1 MKLSVS
7 SLVGSLML
15 CSFVSM
21 AAPHDNMNATLWY
34 QTSAEFKASAIQTY
48 QTATLQLPYAI
59 KDKNW
64 TALPN
69 QSGANYQQ
77 LPMAIIVDIDETILD
92 NSPTAAQSVLLNSGY
107 DPKRWDQ
114 WVAMASAKAVP
125 GAVSFVNKAEA
136 AGVKVLYISNRECE
150 KRVGNTDACPQ
161 KTDTLRNLK
170 AVGIEKIDAS
180 QIWLKSE
187 QPGWSSEKE
196 SRRLLAL
203 KDFRILMSIGDDF
216 GDFLPDVK
224 KNITPEQRFAL
235 VDKYQ
240 DHWGSKWF
248 VLPNPTYGSW
258 HTILEQP
265 NSQYLQSVP
274 AAN

>member
-1 MKLSVS
+1 MF
-7 SLVGSLML
+7 
-15 CSFVSM
+15 CSFISQAVT
-21 AAPHDNMNATLWY
+21 HDNMNATLWY

-48 QTATLQLPYAI
+48 QTAALQLPQAI
-59 KDKNW
+59 ANKSW

-69 QSGANYQQ
+69 QTTDYQQ

-92 NSPTAAQSVLLNSGY
+92 NSPTAAQGVLLNLGY
-107 DPKRWDQ
+107 EPKRWDQ
-114 WVAMASAKAVP
+114 WVAMAAAKAVP
-125 GAVSFVNKAEA
+125 GAVSFVNKAET

-150 KRVGNTDACPQ
+150 KRAGSNDSCPQ

-170 AVGIEKIDAS
+170 AAGIAKIDAS

-187 QPGWSSEKE
+187 QKGWSSEKE
-196 SRRLLAL
+196 SRRLLAA

-224 KNITPEQRFAL
+224 KNITPEQRSAL

-240 DHWGSKWF
+240 DYWGAKWF
-248 VLPNPTYGSW
+248 VLANPTYGSW
-258 HTILEQP
+258 QTILKQP

-274 AAN
+274 ETK

>member
-1 MKLSVS
+1 MKS
-7 SLVGSLML
+7 SRFLTLTSLMF
-15 CSFVSM
+15 CSFISQ
-21 AAPHDNMNATLWY
+21 AATHDNMNATLWY

-48 QTATLQLPYAI
+48 QTAALQLPQAI
-59 KDKNW
+59 ADKSW
-64 TALPN
+64 TALPH
-69 QSGANYQQ
+69 QSSNYQQ

-92 NSPTAAQSVLLNSGY
+92 NSPTAAQSVLLNTGY

-125 GAVSFVNKAEA
+125 GAVSFVNKAET

-150 KRVGNTDACPQ
+150 KRVGSNDSCPQ

-170 AVGIEKIDAS
+170 AVGITKIDAS

-187 QPGWSSEKE
+187 QKGWSSEKE
-196 SRRLLAL
+196 SRRLLAA

-224 KNITPEQRFAL
+224 KNITPEQRSAL

-240 DHWGSKWF
+240 DYWGAKWF
-248 VLPNPTYGSW
+248 VLANPTYGSW
-258 HTILEQP
+258 QTILKQP

-274 AAN
+274 ETK

>member
-1 MKLSVS
+1 MKTSF
-7 SLVGSLML
+7 SLLLCGLML
-15 CSFVSM
+15 SSYQ
-21 AAPHDNMNATLWY
+21 AQATTHDNMNATLWY

-48 QTATLQLPYAI
+48 QTAALQLPHAI
-59 KDKNW
+59 ADKSW
-64 TALPN
+64 TALPH
-69 QSGANYQQ
+69 QSANYQQ

-92 NSPTAAQSVLLNSGY
+92 NSPTAAQSVLLNAGY
-107 DPKRWDQ
+107 DAKLWDQ
-114 WVAMASAKAVP
+114 WVALATAKAVP

-150 KRVGNTDACPQ
+150 KRAGSTQSCPQ

-170 AVGIEKIDAS
+170 AVGIKKIEAS

-187 QPGWSSEKE
+187 QPGWTSEKE
-196 SRRLLAL
+196 SRRLLAA

-216 GDFLPDVK
+216 GDFLPKVK
-224 KNITPEQRFAL
+224 KDITPEQRSAL
-235 VDKYQ
+235 VDQYQ
-240 DHWGSKWF
+240 DYWGAKWF

-258 HTILEQP
+258 QTILKQP

-274 AAN
+274 ATK

>member
-1 MKLSVS
+1 MKFSVS
-7 SLVGSLML
+7 SLLSGLLL
-15 CSFVSM
+15 CTFASQ

-48 QTATLQLPYAI
+48 QTAALQLPHAI
-59 KDKNW
+59 ADKNW

-69 QSGANYQQ
+69 QTHNYQQ
-77 LPMAIIVDIDETILD
+77 LPLAIIVDIDETILD
-92 NSPTAAQSVLLNSGY
+92 NSPTAAQSVLLNAGY

-114 WVAMASAKAVP
+114 WVALAAAKAVP
-125 GAVSFVNKAEA
+125 GAVAFVNKAEA

-150 KRVGNTDACPQ
+150 KRAGSNESCPQ

-170 AVGIEKIDAS
+170 AVGITKIDAS

-187 QPGWSSEKE
+187 QQDWSSEKE
-196 SRRLLAL
+196 SRRLLAA

-224 KNITPEQRFAL
+224 KNITPEQRSAL
-235 VDKYQ
+235 VDKFQ
-240 DHWGSKWF
+240 DYWGAKWF
-248 VLPNPTYGSW
+248 VLANPTYGSW
-258 HTILEQP
+258 QTILKQP
-265 NSQYLQSVP
+265 NSQYLQSMP
-274 AAN
+274 TDK

>member
-1 MKLSVS
+1 MKS
-7 SLVGSLML
+7 SRFLTLTSLMF
-15 CSFVSM
+15 CSCISQAVT
-21 AAPHDNMNATLWY
+21 HDNMNATLWY

-48 QTATLQLPYAI
+48 QTAALQLPQAI
-59 KDKNW
+59 ADKNW

-69 QSGANYQQ
+69 QTNNYQQ
-77 LPMAIIVDIDETILD
+77 LPLAIIVDIDETILD
-92 NSPTAAQSVLLNSGY
+92 NSPTAAQGVLLNLGY
-107 DPKRWDQ
+107 EPKRWDQ
-114 WVAMASAKAVP
+114 WVAMAAAKAVP

-150 KRVGNTDACPQ
+150 KRVGSNDSCPQ
-161 KTDTLRNLK
+161 KTDTLSNLK
-170 AVGIEKIDAS
+170 AVGIKKIDAS

-187 QPGWSSEKE
+187 QKGWSSEKE
-196 SRRLLAL
+196 SRRLLAA

-224 KNITPEQRFAL
+224 KNITPEQRSAL

-240 DHWGSKWF
+240 DYWGAKWF
-248 VLPNPTYGSW
+248 VLANPTYGSW
-258 HTILEQP
+258 QTILKQP

-274 AAN
+274 ETN

>member
-1 MKLSVS
+1 MNLSH
-7 SLVGSLML
+7 SLLLGSLML
-15 CSFVSM
+15 CSFTMQASS
-21 AAPHDNMNATLWY
+21 HDNMNSTLWY
-34 QTSAEFKASAIQTY
+34 QSSAEFKASAIQTY
-48 QTATLQLPYAI
+48 QTAALQLPLAI
-59 KDKNW
+59 ADKNW
-64 TALPN
+64 TALTN
-69 QSGANYQQ
+69 QKENFQQ
-77 LPMAIIVDIDETILD
+77 LPPAIIVDIDETILD
-92 NSPTAAQSVLLNSGY
+92 NSPVAAQSVLLNAGF

-150 KRVGNTDACPQ
+150 KRAGVNDSCPQ
-161 KTDTLRNLK
+161 KADTLRNLK

-187 QPGWSSEKE
+187 QPLWSSEKE
-196 SRRLLAL
+196 SRRLLAA

-224 KNITPEQRFAL
+224 KNITPEQRSTL
-235 VDKYQ
+235 VDTYQ
-240 DHWGSKWF
+240 DYWGKKWF
-248 VLPNPTYGSW
+248 VLANPTYGSW
-258 HTILEQP
+258 QTILKQP

-274 AAN
+274 AAK

>member
-1 MKLSVS
+1 MKSSVS
-7 SLVGSLML
+7 SLLTSLLL
-15 CSFVSM
+15 CTFASQ
-21 AAPHDNMNATLWY
+21 AASHDNMNATLWY

-48 QTATLQLPYAI
+48 QTAALQLPAAI
-59 KDKNW
+59 ADKNW

-69 QSGANYQQ
+69 QTTNYHQ

-92 NSPTAAQSVLLNSGY
+92 NSPTAAQAVLLNAGY
-107 DPKRWDQ
+107 DAKRWDQ

-125 GAVSFVNKAEA
+125 GAVAFVNKAEA
-136 AGVKVLYISNRECE
+136 AGVKVLYISNRECG
-150 KRVGNTDACPQ
+150 KRADSPDSCPQ

-170 AVGIEKIDAS
+170 AVGIAQIDAS

-187 QPGWSSEKE
+187 QKDWSSEKE
-196 SRRLLAL
+196 SRRLLAA

-224 KNITPEQRFAL
+224 KNITPEQRSAL
-235 VDKYQ
+235 VDNYQ
-240 DHWGSKWF
+240 EYWGAKWF

-258 HTILEQP
+258 QTILKQP
-265 NSQYLQSVP
+265 NSQYLHSVP
-274 AAN
+274 ATK

>member
-1 MKLSVS
+1 MKS
-7 SLVGSLML
+7 SLSSLLSSLLL
-15 CSFVSM
+15 CTFASQ
-21 AAPHDNMNATLWY
+21 AASHDNMNATLWY

-48 QTATLQLPYAI
+48 QTAALQLPHAI
-59 KDKNW
+59 ADKNW

-69 QSGANYQQ
+69 QTSNYQQ
-77 LPMAIIVDIDETILD
+77 LPLAIIVDIDETILD
-92 NSPTAAQSVLLNSGY
+92 NSPTAAQAVLLNAGY

-114 WVAMASAKAVP
+114 WVAMAAAKAVP

-150 KRVGNTDACPQ
+150 KRAGATDSCPQ
-161 KTDTLRNLK
+161 KADTLRNLK
-170 AVGIEKIDAS
+170 TVGIEKIDAS

-187 QPGWSSEKE
+187 QQGWSSEKE
-196 SRRLLAL
+196 SRRLLAA

-224 KNITPEQRFAL
+224 KNITPEQRSAL
-235 VDKYQ
+235 VDTYQ
-240 DHWGSKWF
+240 DYWGAKWF
-248 VLPNPTYGSW
+248 VLANPTYGSW
-258 HTILEQP
+258 QTILKQP

-274 AAN
+274 ATK

>member
-1 MKLSVS
+1 MKSSFPSLFS
-7 SLVGSLML
+7 SLLFCTFAAHS
-15 CSFVSM
+15 
-21 AAPHDNMNATLWY
+21 APHDNMNATLWY

-48 QTATLQLPYAI
+48 QTAALQLAPAI
-59 KDKNW
+59 ADKNW

-69 QSGANYQQ
+69 QTSNYQQ

-92 NSPTAAQSVLLNSGY
+92 NSPTAAQGVLLNLGY
-107 DPKRWDQ
+107 EPKRWDQ
-114 WVAMASAKAVP
+114 WVAMAEAKAVP

-150 KRVGNTDACPQ
+150 KRVGSNDSCPQ

-170 AVGIEKIDAS
+170 AVGIAKIDAS

-187 QPGWSSEKE
+187 QKGWSSEKE
-196 SRRLLAL
+196 SRRLLAA

-224 KNITPEQRFAL
+224 KNITPEQRSAL

-240 DHWGSKWF
+240 DYWGAKWF
-248 VLPNPTYGSW
+248 VLANPTYGSW
-258 HTILEQP
+258 QTILKQP

-274 AAN
+274 ETK

>member
-1 MKLSVS
+1 MKS
-7 SLVGSLML
+7 SLSSLLSSLLL
-15 CSFVSM
+15 CTFASQ
-21 AAPHDNMNATLWY
+21 AASHDNMNATLWY

-48 QTATLQLPYAI
+48 QTAALQLPHAI
-59 KDKNW
+59 ADKNW

-69 QSGANYQQ
+69 QTSNYQQ
-77 LPMAIIVDIDETILD
+77 LPLAIIVDIDETILD
-92 NSPTAAQSVLLNSGY
+92 NSPTAAQAVLLNSGY

-125 GAVSFVNKAEA
+125 GAVAFVNKAEG

-150 KRVGNTDACPQ
+150 KRIGSNDSCPQ
-161 KTDTLRNLK
+161 KADTLRNLK
-170 AVGIEKIDAS
+170 TVGIEKIDAS

-187 QPGWSSEKE
+187 QKGWSSEKE
-196 SRRLLAL
+196 SRRLLAA

-224 KNITPEQRFAL
+224 KNITPEQRSAL
-235 VDKYQ
+235 VDQYQ
-240 DHWGSKWF
+240 NYWGAKWF
-248 VLPNPTYGSW
+248 VLANPTYGSW
-258 HTILEQP
+258 QTILKQP

-274 AAN
+274 DTK

>member
-1 MKLSVS
+1 MKS
-7 SLVGSLML
+7 SCFLTLTSLMF
-15 CSFVSM
+15 CSFISQAVT
-21 AAPHDNMNATLWY
+21 HDNMNATLWY

-48 QTATLQLPYAI
+48 QTAALQLPHAI
-59 KDKNW
+59 ADKNW

-69 QSGANYQQ
+69 QSSNYQQ

-92 NSPTAAQSVLLNSGY
+92 NSPTAAQSVLLNTGY
-107 DPKRWDQ
+107 DPKRWDR

-125 GAVSFVNKAEA
+125 GAVSFVNKAET

-150 KRVGNTDACPQ
+150 KRVGSNDSCPQ
-161 KTDTLRNLK
+161 KADTLRNLK
-170 AVGIEKIDAS
+170 AAGIAKIDAS

-187 QPGWSSEKE
+187 QKGWGSEKE
-196 SRRLLAL
+196 NRRLLAA

-224 KNITPEQRFAL
+224 KNITPEQRSAL

-240 DHWGSKWF
+240 DYWGAKWF
-248 VLPNPTYGSW
+248 VLANPTYGSW
-258 HTILEQP
+258 QTILKQP

-274 AAN
+274 ETK

>member
-1 MKLSVS
+1 MKS
-7 SLVGSLML
+7 SFPALLGSLL
-15 CSFVSM
+15 FCSFASQ

-48 QTATLQLPYAI
+48 QTAALQLPHAI
-59 KDKNW
+59 ADQSW

-69 QSGANYQQ
+69 QTINDQK
-77 LPMAIIVDIDETILD
+77 LPLAIIVDIDETILD
-92 NSPTAAQSVLLNSGY
+92 NSPTAAQAVLLDAGY

-114 WVAMASAKAVP
+114 WVAMAAAKAVP
-125 GAVSFVNKAEA
+125 GAVAFVNKAEA
-136 AGVKVLYISNRECE
+136 AGVKVLYLSNRECK
-150 KRVGNTDACPQ
+150 KRGNNAELCPQ
-161 KTDTLRNLK
+161 KADTLRNLK
-170 AVGIEKIDAS
+170 AVGIEKVDAS

-187 QPGWSSEKE
+187 QKDWTSEKE
-196 SRRLLAL
+196 SRRLLAA

-240 DHWGSKWF
+240 SYWGAKWF
-248 VLPNPTYGSW
+248 VLANPTYGSW
-258 HTILEQP
+258 QTILKQP

-274 AAN
+274 AAK

>member
-1 MKLSVS
+1 MKLSI
-7 SLVGSLML
+7 SLLLGGLML
-15 CSFVSM
+15 SSF
-21 AAPHDNMNATLWY
+21 ACYADAHDNMNATLWY

-48 QTATLQLPYAI
+48 QTAALQLPHAI
-59 KDKNW
+59 ADKNW
-64 TALPN
+64 TALPQQN
-69 QSGANYQQ
+69 SAYQQ

-92 NSPTAAQSVLLNSGY
+92 NSPTAAQGVLLNLGY
-107 DPKRWDQ
+107 EPKRWDQ
-114 WVAMASAKAVP
+114 WVAMAAAKAVP

-150 KRVGNTDACPQ
+150 KRVGSNDSCPQ

-170 AVGIEKIDAS
+170 AVGIAKIDAS

-187 QPGWSSEKE
+187 QKGWSSEKE
-196 SRRLLAL
+196 SRRLLAA

-224 KNITPEQRFAL
+224 KNITPEQRSAL

-240 DHWGSKWF
+240 DYWGAKWF
-248 VLPNPTYGSW
+248 VLANPTYGSW
-258 HTILEQP
+258 QTILKQP

-274 AAN
+274 AAK

>member
-1 MKLSVS
+1 MKS
-7 SLVGSLML
+7 SRFLTLTSLMF
-15 CSFVSM
+15 CSFISQ
-21 AAPHDNMNATLWY
+21 AATHDNMNATLWY

-48 QTATLQLPYAI
+48 QTAALQLAPAI
-59 KDKNW
+59 ADKNW

-69 QSGANYQQ
+69 QTSNYQQ

-92 NSPTAAQSVLLNSGY
+92 NSPTAAQGVLLNLGY
-107 DPKRWDQ
+107 EPKRWDQ
-114 WVAMASAKAVP
+114 WVAMAAAIAVP
-125 GAVSFVNKAEA
+125 GSVAFVNKAEA

-150 KRVGNTDACPQ
+150 KRVGSNDSCPQ

-170 AVGIEKIDAS
+170 AVGIAKIDAS

-187 QPGWSSEKE
+187 QKGWSSEKE
-196 SRRLLAL
+196 SRRLLAA

-224 KNITPEQRFAL
+224 KNITPEQRSAL

-240 DHWGSKWF
+240 DYWGTKWF
-248 VLPNPTYGSW
+248 VLANPTYGSW
-258 HTILEQP
+258 QTILKQP

-274 AAN
+274 ATN

>member
-1 MKLSVS
+1 MKLSI
-7 SLVGSLML
+7 SLLLGGLML
-15 CSFVSM
+15 SSF
-21 AAPHDNMNATLWY
+21 ACYADAHDNMNATLWY

-48 QTATLQLPYAI
+48 QTAALQLPHAI
-59 KDKNW
+59 ADKNW
-64 TALPN
+64 TALPQQN
-69 QSGANYQQ
+69 SAYQQ

-92 NSPTAAQSVLLNSGY
+92 NSPTAAQGVLLNLGY
-107 DPKRWDQ
+107 EPKRWDQ
-114 WVAMASAKAVP
+114 WVAMAAAKAVP

-150 KRVGNTDACPQ
+150 KRVGSNDSCPQ

-170 AVGIEKIDAS
+170 AVGIAKIDAS

-187 QPGWSSEKE
+187 QKGWSSEKE
-196 SRRLLAL
+196 SRRLLAA

-224 KNITPEQRFAL
+224 KNITPEQRSAL

-240 DHWGSKWF
+240 DYWGAKWF
-248 VLPNPTYGSW
+248 VLANPTYGSW
-258 HTILEQP
+258 QTILKQP

-274 AAN
+274 TAK

>member
-1 MKLSVS
+1 MKS
-7 SLVGSLML
+7 SLSSLLSSLLL
-15 CSFVSM
+15 CTFASQ
-21 AAPHDNMNATLWY
+21 AASHDNMNATLWY

-48 QTATLQLPYAI
+48 QTAALQLPHAI
-59 KDKNW
+59 ADKNW

-69 QSGANYQQ
+69 QTSNYQQ
-77 LPMAIIVDIDETILD
+77 LPLAIIVDIDETILD
-92 NSPTAAQSVLLNSGY
+92 NSPTAAQAVLLNSGY

-125 GAVSFVNKAEA
+125 GAVAFVNKAEG

-150 KRVGNTDACPQ
+150 KRIGSNDSCPQ
-161 KTDTLRNLK
+161 KADTLRNLK
-170 AVGIEKIDAS
+170 TVGIEKIDAS

-187 QPGWSSEKE
+187 QQGWSSEKE
-196 SRRLLAL
+196 SRRLLAA

-224 KNITPEQRFAL
+224 KNITPEQRSAL
-235 VDKYQ
+235 VDQYQ
-240 DHWGSKWF
+240 NYWGAKWF
-248 VLPNPTYGSW
+248 VLANPTYGSW
-258 HTILEQP
+258 QTILKQP

-274 AAN
+274 DTK